1 MHAPDG
7 LIQRFIE
14 LKVRFCKFKCIQ
26 SQGSLHRSL
35 KIKDKETKKWW
46 LTISLLTLKSKRCHP
61 SVRAASV
68 RITMQTKMATSSTRP
83 ADSHPRF
90 LKLLTRFHKKS
101 THRNLLRTLM
111 YKTQKK
117 SSTTEPPR
125 TATNGHKF
133 PTNSRVSHSSL
144 CKSKK
149 NFTKPMPPLDP
160 STSDL
165 QNPGK
170 STPKVQP
177 RATTRRQNLSIHRG
191 IILQICENLFKISQ
205 N

>member
-1 MHAPDG
+1 
-7 LIQRFIE
+7 
-14 LKVRFCKFKCIQ
+14 
-26 SQGSLHRSL
+26 
-35 KIKDKETKKWW
+35 
-46 LTISLLTLKSKRCHP
+46 
-61 SVRAASV
+61 
-68 RITMQTKMATSSTRP
+68 MATSSTRP

-125 TATNGHKF
+125 TTTNGHKF

-160 STSDL
+160 STPDL

-170 STPKVQP
+170 STPKVLP
-177 RATTRRQNLSIHRG
+177 RAPKLGHDLSNDPRPNPSNLCKPAHNFTKLT
-191 IILQICENLFKISQ
+191 LQGSSTALD
-205 N
+205 

>member
-1 MHAPDG
+1 MVLFHPLRLNLYNSVHAPDG
-7 LIQRFIE
+7 LIQRFME
-14 LKVRFCKFKCIQ
+14 LKVRFCKFKCTQ
-26 SQGSLHRSL
+26 GQGSLHRSL
-35 KIKDKETKKWW
+35 KIKDGIQWRETKKWW

-125 TATNGHKF
+125 TATNSQRPADF
-133 PTNSRVSHSSL
+133 SF
-144 CKSKK
+144 KS
-149 NFTKPMPPLDP
+149 
-160 STSDL
+160 
-165 QNPGK
+165 
-170 STPKVQP
+170 VQ
-177 RATTRRQNLSIHRG
+177 I
-191 IILQICENLFKISQ
+191 
-205 N
+205 